1 MGQQWVNDFSLQL
14 EKNIEFGK
22 DDNVS
27 NCFIFFS
34 KSTKSVFHSH
44 GAWLGSLPTRQPLY
58 GLRLNFPHYNL
69 TTPNRE
75 DIRCPPPGTCWTA

>member
-27 NCFIFFS
+27 IFFFFFFEIDQIGLS
-34 KSTKSVFHSH
+34 LTWSLDWQSPNTAATIWSTVKLS
-44 GAWLGSLPTRQPLY
+44 PL
-58 GLRLNFPHYNL
+58 
-69 TTPNRE
+69 
-75 DIRCPPPGTCWTA
+75 

>member
-27 NCFIFFS
+27 IFFIFFRNRQNRS
-34 KSTKSVFHSH
+34 FTHMELGLAVSQHGSH
-44 GAWLGSLPTRQPLY
+44 YMVY
-58 GLRLNFPHYNL
+58 G
-69 TTPNRE
+69 
-75 DIRCPPPGTCWTA
+75 

>member
-27 NCFIFFS
+27 IFLFFFFEIDKIDLS
-34 KSTKSVFHSH
+34 LTWSLAVCQHGSH
-44 GAWLGSLPTRQPLY
+44 YMVY
-58 GLRLNFPHYNL
+58 G
-69 TTPNRE
+69 
-75 DIRCPPPGTCWTA
+75 